1 MISTF
6 TTRRGR
12 VLRRSVLALVGAGAI
27 CAAATPAIAVGATAT
42 ATDLTPNG
50 VATDGDG
57 NVYVSDIKDRV
68 VYRVGAGGDLTV
80 VAGRPG
86 QEGLPTPGPAVASAL
101 SAPSGLTVDRAGN
114 LYIADAG
121 TDHAVVKVDPAGT
134 LSVVAGVPGQYS
146 LPPVSGPATS
156 SQLRDPAALAVD
168 GDDLYIADQWH
179 SVVSKVD
186 GAGMLSILA
195 GRPAVLAAPLIG
207 PASASSLSLP
217 SGVAVDAEGNVFIA
231 DMLNHVVSKVDASGD
246 LSIVAGNGEAGTPF
260 PGYALGIPLALP
272 AGLTFDRAGNLYIA
286 DPGSHTVLKLNP
298 DGDLSIV
305 AGTGKSGAPTEG
317 PATSSDLQSPTDV
330 AVDPDGNLYV
340 SDGLNNVVVKIDT
353 SGDLSVFAGTGRGL
367 TYTRELQD
375 VTCTGGTL
383 KGEYQSV
390 TVEAGA
396 TCRLSGARV
405 RGDIKAEGA
414 EAVIIRGAR
423 VDGSITITDTA
434 SAVELTESTVRDDVT
449 IDATGG
455 PVSVA
460 NNTIGGTLKVTNS
473 KGPED
478 SALVLA
484 NEAKGGTSCT
494 GTAGLAEACN
504 AGAKTP
510 QTITFTSTPPS
521 SPVVGGT
528 YEPEATG
535 GDSGNPVT
543 FTIGDASD
551 PDVCRL
557 DAAGTTVSF
566 VKPGSCVVVAD
577 QSGDDDYLA
586 APSVKQTLTV
596 TQSASPPSVTVSA
609 PVKEQG
615 LRAGGRRHRV
625 VYLHGGRGWAG
636 YRVLRRCRRQL
647 VGREDQHLD
656 TGHVH
661 VRRHGDLRERAG
673 HDRAGELHRGGTAEG
688 GHHLTCERRD
698 VHPRA
703 GRCHLVLL
711 HRRRQRAGHRVVRRF
726 GWLDI
731 GQGHAAHRHRRAGH
745 VHGDRQVQGRPDRH
759 DEAHVHGEGRDDEA
773 GGSASGQVQ
782 RPCAGHRARP
792 RRRNPLGGRYAARR
806 RDGGVHRRVEGTV
819 SGPDVDSRGGL
830 VQTHPVAAGHR
841 VAEQR
846 LYRDVRRYDELPGLE
861 GHDAERHV
869 VRRR

>member
-12 VLRRSVLALVGAGAI
+12 VLRRSVLALVGASAI

-68 VYRVGAGGDLTV
+68 VYRVGAAGDLTV

-217 SGVAVDAEGNVFIA
+217 SGVAVDAAGNVFIA

-246 LSIVAGNGEAGTPF
+246 LSIVAGNGEAGKPF

-317 PATSSDLQSPTDV
+317 PARSSDLQSPTDL

-367 TYTRELQD
+367 TYTRELDD

-423 VDGSITITDTA
+423 VDGSITVTDTA
-434 SAVELTESTVRDDVT
+434 SAVALTDSTVRDDVT
-449 IDATGG
+449 IDGTGG

-543 FTIGDASD
+543 FTIGDTSE
-551 PDVCRL
+551 PGVCRL

-577 QSGDDDYLA
+577 QGGDDEYLE
-586 APSVKQTLTV
+586 APSVKQTITV
-596 TQSASPPSVTVSA
+596 TQPASPPSVTVSA
-609 PVKEQG
+609 PVKDKVYAQG
-615 LRAGGRRHRV
+615 ADV
-625 VYLHGGRGWAG
+625 TASFT
-636 YRVLRRCRRQL
+636 CT
-647 VGREDQHLD
+647 E
-656 TGHVH
+656 
-661 VRRHGDLRERAG
+661 
-673 HDRAGELHRGGTAEG
+673 AEG
-688 GHHLTCERRD
+688 GPGIASCVDADGRSSGARISTSTPGTFTYVVTATSESGQATTERVSYTVAAPPKAVITSPANGGTYTR
-698 VHPRA
+698 
-703 GRCHLVLL
+703 
-711 HRRRQRAGHRVVRRF
+711 
-726 GWLDI
+726 
-731 GQGHAAHRHRRAGH
+731 GQAVATSFSCT
-745 VHGDRQVQGRPDRH
+745 
-759 DEAHVHGEGRDDEA
+759 EGASGPGIESCVDS
-773 GGSASGQVQ
+773 GGSTSGRGTLATGTVGQSTYTVTARSKDGQTATTKLTYTVKAATTRLVARPQVKFSAPAQ
-782 RPCAGHRARP
+782 AIGLGRVGATLSAGSTPLAGETVVFTVGPRELCRARTSTAGMASC
-792 RRRNPLGGRYAARR
+792 NLTLLQQAIVSLSGGYTATFA
-806 RDGGVHRRVEGTV
+806 GTTNYQASKATTPSV
-819 SGPDVDSRGGL
+819 
-830 VQTHPVAAGHR
+830 TW
-841 VAEQR
+841 
-846 LYRDVRRYDELPGLE
+846 
-861 GHDAERHV
+861 
-869 VRRR
+869 